1 MSLLKIMGVI
11 MKFKLCNTSLIY
23 ALTVI
28 ALTVIALSLSLY
40 IYIYTHTLQ
49 VFAMSDNIII

>member
-1 MSLLKIMGVI
+1 